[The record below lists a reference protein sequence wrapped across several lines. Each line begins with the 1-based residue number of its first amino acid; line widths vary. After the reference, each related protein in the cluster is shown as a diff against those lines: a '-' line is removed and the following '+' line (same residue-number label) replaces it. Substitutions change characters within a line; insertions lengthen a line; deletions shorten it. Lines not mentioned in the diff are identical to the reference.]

1 MQKKSNII
9 LKMEYEGELSW
20 AEFSLFMQ
28 KIHNNLELDIKDVR
42 HIQSHLCLEEAS
54 DNRDFVN
61 IARRNTFKLI
71 KKPEE
76 LIMKEQYNFVFMIY
90 VEISKL
96 SDIVELRNYYL
107 IWREY
112 CEEQVVLWLSG
123 REKDYYRVSPYM
135 RVMNECYDDLYN
147 SIYFH
152 IQGREKIIRLAVNEE
167 KERVPNKLL
176 PLIPVDGEN
185 DKFFRKP
192 FREMIDVNILNEQER
207 SNKWKELPGVLKR
220 ACRTLYQF
228 WAAEDGAMEEL
239 LKQVEDVNTLTVL
252 LAAYCLDAG
261 GLSKKKQQNDG
272 CERLRRALKIMKP
285 YALGVLQL
293 IENVAIH
300 SFRKRGLIS
309 LRLFGKRDE
318 EYLNA
323 KYNVSNTKGE
333 YIEIIVADYTADLDN
348 WNMAEDFRK
357 KYPKHEEFKRL
368 SPEDFFDG
376 KSDTIWREFYKDPQ
390 FIAKHFGLR
399 IFAAM
404 VKKYEGAFVMESHS
418 SHKWKEGE
426 YYSLKEMPE
435 GKQNFCMPGT
445 CYSILLPL
453 SEKEARNFDVDMA
466 DKLNR
471 TDSLKEIKK
480 YQCVNI
486 DLVPEEYQSSKKQ
499 RIIERLIED
508 LEEQVVY
515 QGSHKIML
523 IDATLFRAEYAE
535 VMYKT
540 LVSVMLKS
548 DVSNQMVLYQCEEAF
563 VEAFLQAMEGSYDN
577 SALYYQLSEERY
589 IHLFEKNEFRDT
601 IIVPGSVAKTEEL
614 KKRMF
619 LMPQAENI
627 IPIDIAAEINCNGVQ
642 QTIFEHYAQKII
654 SNDIQKEGLGCKLNH
669 VHMRLGSTI
678 HVNSFYEAE
687 ILFGNKLFVDRFAL
701 LACSYICDLLK
712 DIDKLT
718 LYGYTN
724 SAELVISKMIFILRQ
739 YKENLDI
746 DYMILDRTKEK
757 QGFAHVDGI
766 RYSSTHCW
774 NNEQERK
781 AYFEERKILCVIPIA
796 STLKTNEKMINLFCE
811 DNREK
816 YRDNVLAN
824 LELILVS
831 SIGENQ
837 YWEKRAGKS
846 IEASFGTKVKP
857 MPHYFVEVELEYE
870 EPGSC
875 SMCFPVNLMN
885 ETPLVEVNPSST
897 IPIQEIS
904 VINNENK
911 NKVITKKDVQKEE
924 RELDCLKE
932 CMVYGHYHRG
942 GSHFL
947 YYIET
952 EKLAY
957 IQQEDIRKWLEEVRK
972 NIQIKEENYYI
983 VFAPA
988 HYSNALFVQ
997 YVNEVVFLNT
1007 VFFLIRDDMDKEY
1020 RSNFQTKYS
1029 NVRQFIQML
1038 REQNM
1043 LEKLKFVYIDDNII
1057 SGKTF
1062 FRAASLLRSLT
1073 GIEKRNTE
1081 FFEAVIVLLDRNSN
1095 SSRKQY
1101 IEDKNKFYSYCDLKI
1116 STMRSHSNACLIC
1129 NLEREARI
1137 LSRSAVTSSM
1147 FEYWYREEQKFQV
1160 KEIDN
1165 VVAGDIRANISEEKQ
1180 KRAHRRLVCTH
1191 TAKKLLDGGI
1201 YGNNKQEVLRRIIQL
1216 LFRGSERKSL
1226 ILSREY
1232 FISYVKVISRPFAVY
1247 KKETKEAVFD
1257 VMLFLIENL
1266 IKQEEDAGD
1275 ILSSA
1280 TEKSYLQEKLI
1291 KDLMLELAGCVK
1303 KLFFKDKDKKD
1314 LLMVLLKQLTEMK
1327 SNYIIRAVSIN
1338 RMGVFIEDVLKL
1350 SQQEKKDFYKN
1361 YVYLVKKLLGVS
1373 SDTSKCVWF
1382 DYVLYQGNEEGKETE
1397 TLQMPKEI
1405 REWMYLENTRV
1416 FQDAYDKLD
1425 RIIRNTDALRAEFF
1439 ETELQ
1444 NIDEEHISKLG
1455 KRMEKNI
1462 PAYQFKDFRAIM
1474 RRYRLLE
1481 GEDFTQEG
1489 KQVLAGNLL
1498 LYKFLKTWFDVKID
1512 SSNVQDRCDRLAIFM
1527 KYALNA
1533 SNVTVFMEVDA
1544 EYDVWK
1550 DILTERY
1557 RELTGKK
1564 GELKGKK
1571 EYLALGTSWAR
1582 PESQEVTY
1590 ISDMERNLQHLMD
1603 SQTGWYYS
1611 EEENIF
1617 LWKVNQMGMHPVY
1630 IKADMKETDYYRNL
1644 NFIRSVVQHYVL
1656 ISDNVFNRS
1665 NSNLYYELVDTG
1677 KKLLFNTRAKA
1688 HSHTANDIKLK
1699 QYGHISR
1706 EYGDIDCFRSDVLML
1721 LADLNMSEYF
1731 RKSFSRTYYTNEIEL
1746 MSAAWDSDVSIFRL
1760 GEKKEYQVPN
1770 SDMKEPIRI
1779 QVDFSNKI
1787 RKNDLFLKSSDEV
1800 VCYNVTKGG
1809 RESFLFIYSLIINV
1823 AVQGRGFKKD
1833 GVIEVSLTK
1842 TQHGKL
1848 RIFNKLGIEMTDEE
1862 IEKINND
1869 LDNPPIEDK
1878 EGISLWTV
1886 SHYLNSF
1893 KAIRLRECLD
1903 KYKGSRSKEDLRK
1916 LNSCYKKI
1924 RSEQLKVTVSKINF
1938 KKQDYFSVELPI
1950 LSDSYIIE

>member
-1 MQKKSNII
+1 MQKNII
-9 LKMEYEGELSW
+9 LMMEYQGEQSW

-28 KIHNNLELDIKDVR
+28 KIHNNHELYIEDVR
-42 HIQSHLCLEEAS
+42 HIQSHSYVKKAS
-54 DNRDFVN
+54 DNRELVN
-61 IARRNTFKLI
+61 IARKNTFKLI
-71 KKPEE
+71 NNPQE
-76 LIMKEQYNFVFMIY
+76 LIMKEQYSFVFMIHI
-90 VEISKL
+90 EISML

-112 CEEQVVLWLSG
+112 CEEPVILWLSG
-123 REKDYYRVSPYM
+123 GESDYYKVSPYL
-135 RVMNECYDDLYN
+135 RVMNECYDEFYN
-147 SIYFH
+147 SIYYH
-152 IQGREKIIRLAVNEE
+152 IQGRENIIRLAVNEE

-192 FREMIDVNILNEQER
+192 FRELIDANILNAQER
-207 SNKWKELPGVLKR
+207 NGKWKELPGVLKR

-228 WAAEDGAMEEL
+228 WAAEEGTMEDL
-239 LKQVEDVNTLTVL
+239 LKQLDDANTLTVL
-252 LAAYCLDAG
+252 LAAYWLDAG
-261 GLSKKKQQNDG
+261 GMSKKKQQSDNA
-272 CERLRRALKIMKP
+272 ERLQRALKIMKP

-293 IENVAIH
+293 IENAVQH
-300 SFRKRGLIS
+300 SISNRGIIS
-309 LRLFGKRDE
+309 LRLFGKKDA

-323 KYNVSNTKGE
+323 KYDVLDTKGD
-333 YIEIIVADYTADLDN
+333 YIEITVADYTADLDN
-348 WNMAEDFRK
+348 RNIAENFRR
-357 KYPKHEEFKRL
+357 KYAEQKEFKQL
-368 SPEDFFDG
+368 SPKDFFDG
-376 KSDTIWREFYKDPQ
+376 KSDGLWREFYKNPQ

-404 VKKYEGAFVMESHS
+404 VKRYDGAFVMESYS
-418 SHKWKEGE
+418 SHKRKKGE
-426 YYSLKEMPE
+426 CYSLKEMPQ
-435 GKQNFCMPGT
+435 GKQDLCMPGT

-453 SEKEARNFDVDMA
+453 LEKETKNFDVDMA

-471 TDSLKEIKK
+471 TDSLKETKK
-480 YQCVNI
+480 YQCVDI
-486 DLVPEEYQSSKKQ
+486 QLVPEEYQSSKKQ
-499 RIIERLIED
+499 QIIERLIENFQ
-508 LEEQVVY
+508 EQVTC
-515 QGSHKIML
+515 QGTHKIIL
-523 IDATLFRAEYAE
+523 IDAARFRAEYAE

-540 LVSVMLKS
+540 LVSVMLEL
-548 DVSNQMVLYQCEEAF
+548 DASNQMVLYHCEEAF

-589 IHLFEKNEFRDT
+589 IHLFEKIEFRDT
-601 IIVPGSVAKTEEL
+601 IIVPGNVAKTEEL

-619 LMPQAENI
+619 LMPQAKNI

-654 SNDIQKEGLGCKLNH
+654 SNDIQKEGLGCKMNH

-724 SAELVISKMIFILRQ
+724 SAELVISKMIFILRK

-746 DYMILDRTKEK
+746 DYMILDRTKEE

-766 RYSSTHCW
+766 RYSSTQYW
-774 NNEQERK
+774 NNEEERK
-781 AYFEERKILCVIPIA
+781 AYFEERKIVCVIPIA

-811 DNREK
+811 DNKEKFRE
-816 YRDNVLAN
+816 NILAN

-846 IEASFGTKVKP
+846 IEASFGTKVEP

-904 VINNENK
+904 VIYNQDEYK
-911 NKVITKKDVQKEE
+911 EITKKDVQREE

-957 IQQEDIRKWLEEVRK
+957 IQQEEIRKWLDGVRR
-972 NIQIKEENYYI
+972 NMQIKAENYYI

-1029 NVRQFIQML
+1029 NVRQFAQML

-1043 LEKLKFVYIDDNII
+1043 LEKLKFIYIDDNII

-1062 FRAASLLRSLT
+1062 FRAASLLKSLT
-1073 GIEKRNTE
+1073 GIEKRNAE

-1101 IEDKNKFYSYCDLKI
+1101 TEDKNKFYSYCDLKI
-1116 STMRSHSNACLIC
+1116 STMRNHSNACLVC

-1147 FEYWYREEQKFQV
+1147 FEYWNREEQKFQV
-1160 KEIDN
+1160 KGIDN

-1191 TAKKLLDGGI
+1191 TAKKLLDGGNV
-1201 YGNNKQEVLRRIIQL
+1201 GNNKQEVLRRIVLVL
-1216 LFRGSERKSL
+1216 LRGSERKSL

-1247 KKETKEAVFD
+1247 KKEIKEAIFD
-1257 VMLFLIENL
+1257 VLLYLIENL
-1266 IKQEEDAGD
+1266 IKQEKDAGQ
-1275 ILSSA
+1275 ILSLA
-1280 TEKSYLQEKLI
+1280 TEKDYLQEKII
-1291 KDLMLELAGCVK
+1291 KDLMLELADRIR
-1303 KLFFKDKDKKD
+1303 KLFTRDKDKKD

-1327 SNYIIRAVSIN
+1327 SNYIIRVDSIN

-1350 SQQEKKDFYKN
+1350 SKQEKEDFYNN

-1382 DYVLYQGNEEGKETE
+1382 DYVLYQGNEERKAGEA
-1397 TLQMPKEI
+1397 LQMPKEI

-1425 RIIRNTDALRAEFF
+1425 RIIRNTDELKAGFF
-1439 ETELQ
+1439 EVELSE
-1444 NIDEEHISKLG
+1444 IDEKYISKLG
-1455 KRMEKNI
+1455 NRMEENI
-1462 PAYQFKDFRAIM
+1462 PAYQFKDFREIM
-1474 RRYRLLE
+1474 RRYKLLE
-1481 GEDFTQEG
+1481 GEHFTQQG
-1489 KQVLAGNLL
+1489 RQVLGGNLL
-1498 LYKFLKTWFDVKID
+1498 LYKFLKTQFDVKID
-1512 SSNVQDRCDRLAIFM
+1512 SSNVQDRCDRLAVFM
-1527 KYALNA
+1527 KHALNA
-1533 SNVTVFMEVDA
+1533 SSVTVFMEVDA

-1557 RELTGKK
+1557 RELTGRK

-1590 ISDMERNLQHLMD
+1590 ISGMERNLQHLMD

-1677 KKLLFNTRAKA
+1677 KKLLFNTRSKA

-1699 QYGHISR
+1699 QYGHISM
-1706 EYGDIDCFRSDVLML
+1706 EEGDIECFRSDVLML

-1731 RKSFSRTYYTNEIEL
+1731 RKSFSRSYYINEIRL
-1746 MSAAWDSDVSIFRL
+1746 KSAAWDSDVSIFRL
-1760 GEKKEYQVPN
+1760 DEKKEYQVPN
-1770 SDMKEPIRI
+1770 SEMVEPI
-1779 QVDFSNKI
+1779 KI
-1787 RKNDLFLKSSDEV
+1787 RVNFGQKLRKSDLLLKPSDEV
-1800 VCYNVTKGG
+1800 VCYNVANGG

-1823 AVQGRGFKKD
+1823 AVQGRGFKED
-1833 GVIEVSLTK
+1833 GGIEVSLTK
-1842 TQHGKL
+1842 TRDGRL
-1848 RIFNKLGIEMTDEE
+1848 RIFNKLAITMDDEE
-1862 IEKINND
+1862 IEKINYD
-1869 LDNPPIEDK
+1869 LDNPPMEDK

-1893 KAIRLRECLD
+1893 KAIRLRECLE
-1903 KYKGSRSKEDLRK
+1903 KYKASKSEENLRK
-1916 LNSCYKKI
+1916 LNSCYKKVK
-1924 RSEQLKVTVSKINF
+1924 SEQLKVNVSKINDR
-1938 KKQDYFSVELPI
+1938 KEDYFSVELPI

>member
-1 MQKKSNII
+1 MQTKSNII
-9 LKMEYEGELSW
+9 LKMEYEGEQSW

-28 KIHNNLELDIKDVR
+28 KIHNNLGLDMKDVR
-42 HIQSHLCLEEAS
+42 HIQSHKCNEQAA

-76 LIMKEQYNFVFMIY
+76 LIMKEEYHFVFLVY
-90 VEISKL
+90 VDISKL

-112 CEEQVVLWLSG
+112 CEEHIILWLSG
-123 REKDYYRVSPYM
+123 KEKDYYRVSPFM

-152 IQGREKIIRLAVNEE
+152 IQGRETIIRLAVNEE
-167 KERVPNKLL
+167 KERIPNKRM
-176 PLIPVDGEN
+176 PLIPIDGEN

-192 FREMIDVNILNEQER
+192 FRELIDANILNEQER
-207 SNKWKELPGVLKR
+207 SNKWGELPGVLKR

-228 WAAEDGAMEEL
+228 WASEDGVMEERL
-239 LKQVEDVNTLTVL
+239 QQIDNANTLTVL
-252 LAAYCLDAG
+252 LAAYWLDAG

-272 CERLRRALKIMKP
+272 SQRLRRALKIMKP

-293 IENVAIH
+293 IENAALH
-300 SFRKRGLIS
+300 SFSERGIIS

-323 KYNVSNTKGE
+323 KYNVSGTKGE
-333 YIEIIVADYTADLDN
+333 YIEITVADYASDLDN
-348 WNMAEDFRK
+348 RNIAEN
-357 KYPKHEEFKRL
+357 FKRKYLRHKAFKNL
-368 SPEDFFDG
+368 SPEDFFAG
-376 KSDTIWREFYKDPQ
+376 KSDAIWREFYKDPQ

-404 VKKYEGAFVMESHS
+404 VKRYEGAFVMESHS

-426 YYSLKEMPE
+426 GYSSKEIPE
-435 GKQNFCMPGT
+435 RKQDLCMPGT

-453 SEKEARNFDVDMA
+453 SEREARNFDVGMA

-471 TDSLKEIKK
+471 TDSLKELKQ
-480 YQCVNI
+480 YRCANI
-486 DLVPEEYQSSKKQ
+486 GLTLEEYQSSEKQ
-499 RIIERLIED
+499 RMIEKLAKK
-508 LEEQVVY
+508 LEEQVICL
-515 QGSHKIML
+515 GSYKIML
-523 IDATLFRAEYAE
+523 MDASKFRAEYAE
-535 VMYKT
+535 VIYKS
-540 LVSVMLKS
+540 LVSVMLKW
-548 DVSNQMVLYQCEEAF
+548 DVSNQMVLYHCEETF
-563 VEAFLQAMEGSYDN
+563 IDAFLQAMEGSYDN
-577 SALYYQLSEERY
+577 SALYFQLSEERY
-589 IHLFEKNEFRDT
+589 IHLFEKSEFRDT
-601 IIVPGSVAKTEEL
+601 IVVPGNVAKTEDL

-619 LMPQAENI
+619 LMPQAESI
-627 IPIDIAAEINCNGVQ
+627 VPVDIVARITCNGVE

-687 ILFGNKLFVDRFAL
+687 ILFGNKLFADRFAL
-701 LACSYICDLLK
+701 LACFHICELIK

-746 DYMILDRTKEK
+746 DYMILDRTKEE
-757 QGFAHVDGI
+757 QGFSHVDGI
-766 RYSSTHCW
+766 RYSSMQCW
-774 NNEQERK
+774 NSE
-781 AYFEERKILCVIPIA
+781 EERKTYFAERKIVCVIPIA

-811 DNREK
+811 DNRDE
-816 YRDNVLAN
+816 YRNNILAN

-831 SIGENQ
+831 SIKENQ
-837 YWEKRAGKS
+837 YWEKRDGKS

-875 SMCFPVNLMN
+875 PMCFPKNLMN

-904 VINNENK
+904 VINNQNENEE
-911 NKVITKKDVQKEE
+911 ITKKDVKKTEQ
-924 RELDCLKE
+924 ELDCLEE

-957 IQQEDIRKWLEEVRK
+957 LQQDGIRKWLEEVRK
-972 NIQIKEENYYI
+972 NMQIKEENYYI

-1029 NVRQFIQML
+1029 NVRQFVQIL
-1038 REQNM
+1038 REQDM
-1043 LEKLKFVYIDDNII
+1043 LGKLKFVYVDDNII

-1073 GIEKRNTE
+1073 GIEKRNAE
-1081 FFEAVIVLLDRNSN
+1081 FFESVIVLLDRNSR
-1095 SSRKQY
+1095 SSREQY
-1101 IEDKNKFYSYCDLKI
+1101 VGNENKFYSFCNLKI
-1116 STMRSHSNACLIC
+1116 STMRNHSNACLIC

-1147 FEYWYREEQKFQV
+1147 FEYWNREEEKFQV
-1160 KEIDN
+1160 KGIDN
-1165 VVAGDIRANISEEKQ
+1165 IAAREIRQSISKEKQ
-1180 KRAHRRLVCTH
+1180 NRAHRRLVCTH
-1191 TAKKLLDGGI
+1191 TAKKLLDSGNS
-1201 YGNNKQEVLRRIIQL
+1201 GNNKQEKLKRIIQL
-1216 LFRGSERKSL
+1216 LLRGSERKSQL
-1226 ILSREY
+1226 LSREY

-1247 KKETKEAVFD
+1247 NKEIKEAIFD
-1257 VMLFLIENL
+1257 VLLFLIENL
-1266 IKQEEDAGD
+1266 IKQEKDAGE
-1275 ILSSA
+1275 ILELA
-1280 TEKSYLQEKLI
+1280 TEKDYLQEQI
-1291 KDLMLELAGCVK
+1291 IRDLMLELEGCIR
-1303 KLFFKDKDKKD
+1303 KLFSKDKDKRD

-1327 SNYIIRAVSIN
+1327 GNYIIRVSSIN
-1338 RMGVFIEDVLKL
+1338 RMGVFIEEVLKL
-1350 SQQEKKDFYKN
+1350 SKQEKKEFYKN

-1382 DYVLYQGNEEGKETE
+1382 DYVLYQGNEEGEDGE
-1397 TLQMPKEI
+1397 ELQMPQEI

-1425 RIIRNTDALRAEFF
+1425 RIIRNTDELKAGFF
-1439 ETELQ
+1439 EVDIPK
-1444 NIDEEHISKLG
+1444 IDEARISMLG
-1455 KRMEKNI
+1455 DRMEENI

-1474 RRYRLLE
+1474 RRYKLLE
-1481 GEDFTQEG
+1481 GEHFTQEG

-1498 LYKFLKTWFDVKID
+1498 LYKFLKTQFDVKID
-1512 SSNVQDRCDRLAIFM
+1512 SSNAQDRCDRLAVFM

-1533 SNVTVFMEVDA
+1533 SRVTVFMEVDA

-1557 RELTGKK
+1557 SGLTGRK
-1564 GELKGKK
+1564 GELKGRK

-1590 ISDMERNLQHLMD
+1590 ISGMERNLQYLMD

-1611 EEENIF
+1611 DKEKFF

-1630 IKADMKETDYYRNL
+1630 IAADMKETDYYRNL

-1677 KKLLFNTRAKA
+1677 KKLLFNTRSKA

-1699 QYGHISR
+1699 QYGHISM
-1706 EYGDIDCFRSDVLML
+1706 EEGDIDCFRSDVLML

-1731 RKSFSRTYYTNEIEL
+1731 RKSFSRIYYINEIEL
-1746 MSAAWDSDVSIFRL
+1746 KSAAWDSDVSIFRL
-1760 GEKKEYQVPN
+1760 NEKKEYQVPN
-1770 SDMKEPIRI
+1770 SEMVEPIRI
-1779 QVDFSNKI
+1779 QVNFSERL
-1787 RKNDLFLKSSDEV
+1787 RKSDLLLKPSDEV
-1800 VCYNVTKGG
+1800 VCYNVANGG

-1823 AVQGRGFKKD
+1823 AVQGRGFKED
-1833 GVIEVSLTK
+1833 GVIKVSLAK
-1842 TQHGKL
+1842 TRQGKL
-1848 RIFNKLGIEMTDEE
+1848 RIFNKLGITMTDEE

-1869 LDNPPIEDK
+1869 LENPPMEDK

-1903 KYKGSRSKEDLRK
+1903 RYKDSRSAEDLRK
-1916 LNSCYKKI
+1916 LNSCYKKV
-1924 RSEQLKVTVSKINF
+1924 RSEQLEVYVSKINHR
-1938 KKQDYFSVELPI
+1938 KQDYFSVELPI
-1950 LSDSYIIE
+1950 LFDSYIIE